1 EQRQRNYVVNYCIN
15 QVKRLAQ
22 REDSCPLTQLQP
34 LNNEFLVDESYSACP
49 VIFAYHPFRLG
60 CQVRREWMHPLVG
73 LSLIPNHQMFSYR
86 QGSKGFLPTLL
97 ALFLSVRV
105 TTLPSSGA
113 FENLPLT
120 DHLMLKEA
128 RKKVVTC
135 NYSATGQQV
144 IMDRQSPTLSKETTY
159 HQRSIEHLGQAGGID
174 TDNFPLNNTLGSQR
188 YLPHSSETSISF
200 TG

>member
-1 EQRQRNYVVNYCIN
+1 
-15 QVKRLAQ
+15 
-22 REDSCPLTQLQP
+22 
-34 LNNEFLVDESYSACP
+34 
-49 VIFAYHPFRLG
+49 
-60 CQVRREWMHPLVG
+60 
-73 LSLIPNHQMFSYR
+73 MFSYR

-188 YLPHSSETSISF
+188 YLPHSIVILSQLTDCRTVGLHTELSLGFRNSYRVSTEAQRTSFHGIF
-200 TG
+200 LTLHATPQ